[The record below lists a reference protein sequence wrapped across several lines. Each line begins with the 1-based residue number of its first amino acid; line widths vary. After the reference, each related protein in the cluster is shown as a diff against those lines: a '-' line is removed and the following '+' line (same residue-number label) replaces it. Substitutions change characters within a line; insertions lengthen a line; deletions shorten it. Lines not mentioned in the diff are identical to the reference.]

1 MSIHAHGM
9 RFSDWDTHY
18 TNHDHAGYRKQAGGD
33 VEYWINPP
41 TFEIEICGSYDK
53 AKVCEVLHAV
63 GWLLKA
69 ENGRWQHQRK
79 RNGTKSRYYVLINE
93 APPETEE

>member
-1 MSIHAHGM
+1 M
-9 RFSDWDTHY
+9 
-18 TNHDHAGYRKQAGGD
+18 
-33 VEYWINPP
+33 EYWINPP

-53 AKVCEVLHAV
+53 AKTCEVLHAV

-79 RNGTKSRYYVLINE
+79 RNGALSRYYVLKNE

>member
-1 MSIHAHGM
+1 MGHH
-9 RFSDWDTHY
+9 
-18 TNHDHAGYRKQAGGD
+18 TNHEHAGYRKQAGED

>member
-1 MSIHAHGM
+1 MPAYCT
-9 RFSDWDTHY
+9 DTSRRIY
-18 TNHDHAGYRKQAGGD
+18 PAYRTT
-33 VEYWINPP
+33 P
-41 TFEIEICGSYDK
+41 K

>member
-1 MSIHAHGM
+1 MSVHAHGM
-9 RFSDWDTHY
+9 RFSDWSDHH
-18 TNHDHAGYRKQAGGD
+18 TNHEHAGYRKQAGED

-53 AKVCEVLHAV
+53 AKVCEVLYAV

-79 RNGTKSRYYVLINE
+79 RNGTASRYYVLINE